1 MKRNTVK
8 LAQKDMNVSHCNI
21 PLSRFVSG
29 HKFRVSS
36 DVGLVL
42 LSLIQYVFLRPK
54 SFIRV
59 EKAKH
64 YILIFCFIP
73 RYN

>member
-1 MKRNTVK
+1 VKRDTVK

-21 PLSRFVSG
+21 PLSRFISG

-42 LSLIQYVFLRPK
+42 LSIIQYV
-54 SFIRV
+54 
-59 EKAKH
+59 
-64 YILIFCFIP
+64 CFATKKL
-73 RYN
+73 Y